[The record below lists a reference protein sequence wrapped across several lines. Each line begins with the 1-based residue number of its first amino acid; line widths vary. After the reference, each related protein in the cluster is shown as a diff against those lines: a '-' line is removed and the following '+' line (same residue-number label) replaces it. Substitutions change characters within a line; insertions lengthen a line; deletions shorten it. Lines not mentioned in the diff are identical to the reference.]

1 METKWKDLKVNLH
14 YMYSKDNID
23 CYVNN
28 IIKYKLGGFKRNEH
42 GSEYKFL
49 LNNKFGVGTN
59 SYYVLYSGAID
70 IANKLPLNFLFE
82 KSKQPANEKEDDC
95 KDVFDE
101 IIPIMFSK
109 TNCKVKILFS
119 YNDTGIHWVI
129 GEIVLDKNNDN
140 VSAVIYTHDPYGGG
154 KISKKHF
161 SILDVCLKK
170 TLKNSGWQVTSVTS
184 LPSPFTN
191 ARQTIADKTSCGI
204 IVAHE
209 LVKRIINNSLTI
221 SSPFPQGAE
230 QLRLSQLI
238 FLKEHL
244 GEDNPN
250 YQLFK
255 QQVSLVETCFED
267 NLSTTHLQCIARPT
281 IEERLTIEE
290 LREKVNKV
298 VNSEELNNVK
308 VDQLKQLLKEQY
320 KLFIHQLAYKNSL
333 EELKDLVIVLNDLG
347 YFTIKLGEL
356 SGELEYY
363 NEAAVFY
370 QYVITILDER
380 LNKKLISKE
389 NKNEFIKQEKINP
402 HQQLTHIQ
410 LLIFLRIGGNLERT
424 PVIQDEVQ
432 TNKHMLLALRN
443 KVDKVIQKIED
454 YYQQKKTNF
463 QNEIENYQE
472 LYVSTAKALFEDI
485 ANEMK
490 RFLFKLY
497 SDSEQQIS
505 VEAPCKYSVVG
516 LGSMALKQMT
526 PYSDLEFAIL
536 TENEDWKKS
545 GDPKVKAYFE
555 NLSHLVN
562 FKIINLGESIIP
574 KSKYGIDME
583 HLVHRA
589 VNFDLGGKTPLG
601 RIDKDKPYELIKT
614 VEWMM
619 HYVRNEEDKAIHI
632 DKNLPYILE
641 NVCYVY
647 GEKKLFNDYQ
657 CKVSDFLHN
666 KIEDKK
672 YGTLRNCEIR
682 AIKLLV
688 EEAKEID
695 YSKVNLMSTPP
706 ISDTKESLKGSD
718 KPKGDLGLLHPKLFD
733 NQGRLFEVKKDI
745 YRLLDRLVYNLGLYY
760 GIEGASNWDTVD
772 KLVKQK
778 FITIEAA
785 VNLKTALTFA
795 TTLRLKTYSY
805 HNAQQEDMSIFV
817 RPAETES
824 EIKEQAKRIFH
835 LTKKHLIEGGGLFQ
849 YFYTALPLYEKL
861 EVFCS
866 KHKTLND
873 VEKKTF
879 FLDNVFYEND
889 FATKGFIYYRLAQY
903 DKAQNNLEK
912 ALNNLNDNLKVRVIL
927 GHIYNSF
934 GNADQAIEQYEYCL
948 VKQTSV
954 NQDQLNPDVAV
965 FLLNL
970 GLSYNAKGQF
980 EQAIKYYNECL
991 EMQKLIYQDEFNPN
1005 VADTLNN
1012 LGSAFYGKGEFDEA
1026 IKYYENS
1033 LKMRKLVYQ
1042 DQTHPS
1048 VANSLNNLVVAYRAK
1063 GQYDQAIE
1071 YFEMIQEF
1079 YKLSYREEP
1088 HFHVAASLHNLGTVY
1103 NCKEQY
1109 DEGIACF
1116 KKSLE
1121 TFKIIYKKKPHPK
1134 VADSLNSLGSAYHV
1148 KGQHDQ
1154 AIRYFKESLEMQNI
1168 IYKKQPN
1175 PSIAIS
1181 FNNLGSAFY
1190 AKGQYDEAIKYFND
1204 GLEMRKLIYL
1214 DKYHPAVADSLNNLG
1229 AAHNAKGEYVQA
1241 VKYYETS
1248 LEINKFIYKEEPH
1261 SNIANC
1267 LNNLGNVYNANGQL
1281 DQAIKY
1287 YKESLEIL
1295 KLIYKVE
1302 SHSNVAGL
1310 LNNLG
1315 ILYNAK
1321 KQHDQA
1327 ISYYK
1332 ESLEMYKLIYDEEPH
1347 TNVADSLNNLGN
1359 AYNSKGNY
1367 DQAFCYYKESLKI
1380 YEKIYNAKPHPN
1392 IAASLNNLGNIYNAK
1407 ENFDQAIKHLKRS
1420 LNMKKVIYKDQ
1431 FHPSVADSLNNIG
1444 FAYGAKGEYD
1454 RAIKCYEESLNI
1466 YKFIY
1471 KKGYNSNIADSL
1483 NNLGNVYYDKI
1494 QYDQAISC
1502 YKESLE
1508 IYKAVYYKEPH
1519 LDIVESLNNLGNVF
1533 NSQGHYDQAI
1543 KYFEESLDMQKQI
1556 YKDQSHLSIA
1566 RSQNNL
1572 ALVHC
1577 AIKQYVQAIKYFEES
1592 LQIYKLIYKK
1602 DPNLSVADTLN
1613 NIGTA
1618 FRAIRQYDHAIKY
1631 YEESLDI
1638 KKLIFKGQPQISVAR
1653 SLNNLGLAYCDKE
1666 QHDQAISYHEES
1678 IEIYKLLHK
1687 GEIHPNVA
1695 DSYNFLGNVYNAKG
1709 QYDQAIKYHRQA
1721 WQIISVFQDHPYA
1734 NDIKT
1739 SLTKTAELYAKKHS
1753 LNPQEVI
1760 NKNISL
1766 PK

>member
-1 METKWKDLKVNLH
+1 METKWKNVKVNLH
-14 YMYSKDNID
+14 YMYSEDNIN

-28 IIKYKLGGFKRNEH
+28 IIKYKLGGFKKNGH
-42 GSEYKFL
+42 GGEYKFL

-70 IANKLPLNFLFE
+70 ITNKLPLDFFFE
-82 KSKQPANEKEDDC
+82 KSKQPVNENDDR

-101 IIPIMFSK
+101 IVPLMLSE
-109 TNCKVKILFS
+109 TNCTAKILFP
-119 YNDTGIHWVI
+119 YNVTGIHWVTN
-129 GEIVLDKNNDN
+129 EIVLAKSNSN
-140 VSAVIYTHDPYGGG
+140 VSVIIYTHDPYGGG
-154 KISKKHF
+154 KLSKKHF
-161 SILDVCLKK
+161 SILNVCLNK
-170 TLKNSGWQVTSVTS
+170 TLKNSGLQVTSLTS

-191 ARQTIADKTSCGI
+191 ARQNIADETSCGI
-204 IVAHE
+204 IVAQE
-209 LVKRIINNSLTI
+209 LVKRITNNSLTI

-255 QQVSLVETCFED
+255 QQVSLVETRLEE
-267 NLSTTHLQCIARPT
+267 NLSTTHLEYIARPT
-281 IEERLTIEE
+281 IEKRLTIEE
-290 LREKVNKV
+290 LREKVEQV
-298 VNSEELNNVK
+298 VNSEERNNVK

-320 KLFIHQLAYKNSL
+320 KLFIHQLAYKKSI

-356 SGELEYY
+356 SGELGYY

-389 NKNEFIKQEKINP
+389 NKNEFIIHEKINP
-402 HQQLTHIQ
+402 HQQLTYIQ
-410 LLIFLRIGGNLERT
+410 QLIFSRIGGNLEKM

-432 TNKHMLLALRN
+432 TNKHILLALRN
-443 KVDKVIQKIED
+443 KTDKVIQKLEN
-454 YYQQKKTNF
+454 YYQQKKTTS
-463 QNEIENYQE
+463 QNEKENYQE
-472 LYVSTAKALFEDI
+472 LYVSTARALFEDI
-485 ANEMK
+485 AYEMK
-490 RFLFKLY
+490 KFLFKLY

-505 VEAPCKYSVVG
+505 LVPPCKYSVVG

-545 GDPKVKAYFE
+545 SDPKIKAYFE
-555 NLSHLVN
+555 NLSHFVN

-574 KSKYGIDME
+574 KSKYNLDME

-614 VEWMM
+614 VKWMM
-619 HYVRNEEDKAIHI
+619 HYVRNEEDKASHI

-647 GEKKLFNDYQ
+647 GEQKLCNDYQ
-657 CKVSDFLHN
+657 SMVSDFLHN

-672 YGTLRNCEIR
+672 YGTLRNCEMR
-682 AIKLLV
+682 AIKLLI

-695 YSKVNLMSTPP
+695 YSKVNITSIPP
-706 ISDTKESLKGSD
+706 ISDSKENFKGLD

-733 NQGRLFEVKKDI
+733 NEGRLFEVKKDI

-760 GIEGASNWDTVD
+760 GIEGDSNWDTVD
-772 KLVKQK
+772 KLEKQK
-778 FITIEAA
+778 VIKIEAA

-795 TTLRLKTYSY
+795 TTLRLKTYS
-805 HNAQQEDMSIFV
+805 HHKAQQEDMSIFAGS
-817 RPAETES
+817 AETES
-824 EIKEQAKRIFH
+824 EIQEQAKRIFH
-835 LTKKHLIEGGGLFQ
+835 LTKKDLIEDGGLFQ

-861 EVFCS
+861 EDFC
-866 KHKTLND
+866 
-873 VEKKTF
+873 
-879 FLDNVFYEND
+879 
-889 FATKGFIYYRLAQY
+889 FIYYRLAQY
-903 DKAQNNLEK
+903 NKAKNNLEK
-912 ALNNLNDNLKVRVIL
+912 SLNDLNDNLKVRVIL

-934 GNADQAIEQYEYCL
+934 GNADQAIEQFEYCL
-948 VKQTSV
+948 EKQITI

-970 GLSYNAKGQF
+970 GLSYNAKGQYD
-980 EQAIKYYNECL
+980 QAIEYYKECL
-991 EMQKLIYQDEFNPN
+991 DMQKLIYQDQSNPN

-1012 LGSAFYGKGEFDEA
+1012 LGSAFYGKGQFDEA
-1026 IKYYENS
+1026 IKFYKNS
-1033 LKMRKLVYQ
+1033 LKMRNLVYH

-1048 VANSLNNLVVAYRAK
+1048 IANSFNNLSVAYRAK
-1063 GQYDQAIE
+1063 GQFDQAIGYYE
-1071 YFEMIQEF
+1071 KIQEF
-1079 YKLSYREEP
+1079 YKFIYREEP
-1088 HFHVAASLHNLGTVY
+1088 HFDVAASLHNLGTVY
-1103 NCKEQY
+1103 NAKEQY
-1109 DEGIACF
+1109 DLAINCF

-1134 VADSLNSLGSAYHV
+1134 ISDSLNSLGTAYHV
-1148 KGQHDQ
+1148 KGQYDQ
-1154 AIRYFKESLEMQNI
+1154 AIKYFKESLEMQNI
-1168 IYKKQPN
+1168 IYQNQPN
-1175 PSIAIS
+1175 PRISIS
-1181 FNNLGSAFY
+1181 LNNLGSAFY
-1190 AKGQYDEAIKYFND
+1190 TKGQYDEAIKYYND
-1204 GLEMRKLIYL
+1204 SLKMRKLIYL
-1214 DKYHPAVADSLNNLG
+1214 DKPHPAIADSLNNLG
-1229 AAHNAKGEYVQA
+1229 AAHNAKGEYEEA
-1241 VKYYETS
+1241 TKYYKKS
-1248 LEINKFIYKEEPH
+1248 LEINKLIYNEEPH
-1261 SNIANC
+1261 SNITNC
-1267 LNNLGNVYNANGQL
+1267 LNNLGNVYNANGQF
-1281 DQAIKY
+1281 DKAIKY
-1287 YKESLEIL
+1287 YEKSLVKL

-1302 SHSNVAGL
+1302 PHSNVAGL

-1315 ILYNAK
+1315 ILYNRK
-1321 KQHDQA
+1321 RQHDQA

-1332 ESLEMYKLIYDEEPH
+1332 ESLEMYKLIYNEEHH

-1359 AYNSKGNY
+1359 AYNAKGDY

-1380 YEKIYNAKPHPN
+1380 YKLIYNQKPHPN
-1392 IAASLNNLGNIYNAK
+1392 VASSLSNLGNLCNAKENFEQAMKYLIKSLDMQKLIYKDHFHPSIADSLNNLG
-1407 ENFDQAIKHLKRS
+1407 FT
-1420 LNMKKVIYKDQ
+1420 
-1431 FHPSVADSLNNIG
+1431 
-1444 FAYGAKGEYD
+1444 YGAKGEYD
-1454 RAIKCYEESLNI
+1454 RAIKCYEESLDI

-1471 KKGYNSNIADSL
+1471 KKDSNSNVADSL
-1483 NNLGNVYYDKI
+1483 NNLGNVYYDKM
-1494 QYDQAISC
+1494 QYDQAIRY
-1502 YKESLE
+1502 YKES
-1508 IYKAVYYKEPH
+1508 IAVYKAVYDKQPH
-1519 LDIVESLNNLGNVF
+1519 LDIVDSLNNLGNVF
-1533 NSQGHYDQAI
+1533 KAIGQYDQAI
-1543 KYFEESLDMQKQI
+1543 KYFVDSLDMQKQI
-1556 YKDQSHLSIA
+1556 YKNQNHPSIA

-1577 AIKQYVQAIKYFEES
+1577 AKKQYDQGIKFFEES
-1592 LQIYKLIYKK
+1592 LQIYKLIHKN

-1618 FRAIRQYDHAIKY
+1618 FSAIRQYDQAIKY
-1631 YEESLDI
+1631 YEESLDM
-1638 KKLIFKGQPQISVAR
+1638 KKLFFKGQPQISIAR
-1653 SLNNLGLAYCDKE
+1653 SLNNLGLAYCAKG

-1678 IEIYKLLHK
+1678 LEIYKLLHK

-1695 DSYNFLGNVYNAKG
+1695 DSYNYLGNVYNAKG
-1709 QYDQAIKYHRQA
+1709 QYDQAIKYHSQA
-1721 WQIISVFQDHPYA
+1721 WQIISFFQDYPYA

-1739 SLTKTAELYAKKHS
+1739 SLIKSSELFAQKHS